1 MSSRGRVSARD
12 AADRWWLLSVYDDGW
27 CVTPVD
33 VPTAAGTRRRVRAL
47 LGWLVAVAGLFAAAV
62 VVGFVLPAVG
72 WLPWVL
78 LAASLGTLAV
88 AVVLAIRRSAAARPP
103 TFGSSAE
110 QAAAVPDARRVDL
123 GSVRAV
129 TVHREGHEDV
139 VTIAVRKGRPLGY
152 RSPDRTLG
160 RLFAPW
166 SPAPPTS

>member
-12 AADRWWLLSVYDDGW
+12 AAGRWWLLSVYDDGW
-27 CVTPVD
+27 CATPVD

-47 LGWLVAVAGLFAAAV
+47 LGWLVAVVGLFAAAV
-62 VVGFVLPAVG
+62 VVGFVLPSVG

-78 LAASLGTLAV
+78 LAASLGT
-88 AVVLAIRRSAAARPP
+88 VVVGVVRSARRHAAARPP
-103 TFGSSAE
+103 VFGSSAE
-110 QAAAVPDARRVDL
+110 HAAAVPDAERVAL
-123 GSVRAV
+123 SSVRAV
-129 TVHREGHEDV
+129 TVHRDGHEDV
-139 VTIAVRKGRPLGY
+139 VTIALRKGRPVGY